1 MFLSKKPSRFQ
12 LGLLLSLAFH
22 FILIVVGL
30 NYQGINPIKPKP
42 LDEVIQVKLE
52 PEQKKEDKK
61 EKKKEEKPKEE
72 QTLVLNTQREA
83 PQEKKLAYMDAPP
96 APSAEEWQ
104 KASTYTL
111 KNSKRYR
118 HNWGQQVRSMMG
130 RSVEGPDQGMVR
142 FHIEIA
148 ANGQLAKLETLWSTS
163 DVAEKLARKAIENM
177 PPLPPI
183 PTGKPLI
190 FQKTISFQ
198 PVDDGWP
205 PIYKYDCLP
214 DPPTFKN
221 PFAWDGKSAPTRIEQ
236 KVADGTKKDIPTNCP
251 GLEEEDTIEA
261 EAGDMKRQFEIWG
274 SSRLN
279 PKK

>member
-22 FILIVVGL
+22 LILIVVGL
-30 NYQGINPIKPKP
+30 NYQGTNPIKSKP
-42 LDEVIQVKLE
+42 LNEVIQVKLE
-52 PEQKKEDKK
+52 PE
-61 EKKKEEKPKEE
+61 KKKEEKKEEKPEEE
-72 QTLVLNTQREA
+72 QTLVLNTQREV

-163 DVAEKLARKAIENM
+163 DVAEKLARQAIENM

-221 PFAWDGKSAPTRIEQ
+221 PFAWDGKSAPVAVQQ
-236 KVADGTKKDIPTNCP
+236 KVADGSKQEMPTDCP
-251 GLEEEDTIEA
+251 AIEDDTIEA
-261 EAGDMKRQFEIWG
+261 EAADMKRQFEIWG

>member
-1 MFLSKKPSRFQ
+1 LKLALPQKLSSFW
-12 LGLLLSLAFH
+12 LAVYLSIALHVVLAF
-22 FILIVVGL
+22 VGL

-42 LDEVIQVKLE
+42 IEEIVQVKLE
-52 PEQKKEDKK
+52 PEQKKE
-61 EKKKEEKPKEE
+61 EKKPEEE
-72 QTLVLNTQREA
+72 QALVLSTQREA
-83 PQEKKLAYMDAPP
+83 PEEKKLAYMDAPP

-148 ANGQLAKLETLWSTS
+148 PNGKLSKLETLWSTS
-163 DVAEKLARKAIENM
+163 PVAEKLARQAIENM

-221 PFAWDGKSAPTRIEQ
+221 PFAWDGKSAQTAAQQ
-236 KVADGTKKDIPTNCP
+236 KVADGSKKEIPTDCP
-251 GLEEEDTIEA
+251 GIEEDTIEA
-261 EAGDMKRQFEIWG
+261 EASDMKRQFEIWG

>member
-1 MFLSKKPSRFQ
+1 MFLTKNLSRFQ
-12 LGLLLSLAFH
+12 MGLLLSLAFH
-22 FILIVVGL
+22 LILIVVGL
-30 NYQGINPIKPKP
+30 NYQEINPIKSKP

-52 PEQKKEDKK
+52 PEQKKEN
-61 EKKKEEKPKEE
+61 KKEEKKPDD
-72 QTLVLNTQREA
+72 QTLVLNTQREV

-96 APSAEEWQ
+96 APSTEEWQ

-130 RSVEGPDQGMVR
+130 RSMEGPDQGMVR

-148 ANGQLAKLETLWSTS
+148 ANGQLSKLETLWSTS
-163 DVAEKLARKAIENM
+163 PVAEKLARQAIENM

-221 PFAWDGKSAPTRIEQ
+221 PFAWDGKSAPVAIQQ
-236 KVADGTKKDIPTNCP
+236 KVADGSKQEMLTDCP
-251 GLEEEDTIEA
+251 AIEDDTIEA
-261 EAGDMKRQFEIWG
+261 EAADMKRQFEIWG

>member
-1 MFLSKKPSRFQ
+1 MFLTKNLSRFQ
-12 LGLLLSLAFH
+12 MGLLLSLAFH
-22 FILIVVGL
+22 LILIVVGL
-30 NYQGINPIKPKP
+30 NYQEINPIKSKP

-52 PEQKKEDKK
+52 PEQKKEN
-61 EKKKEEKPKEE
+61 KKEEKKPDD
-72 QTLVLNTQREA
+72 QTLVLNTQREV
-83 PQEKKLAYMDAPP
+83 PEEKKLAYMDAPP

-104 KASTYTL
+104 RASTYTL

-163 DVAEKLARKAIENM
+163 DVAEKLARQAIENM

-221 PFAWDGKSAPTRIEQ
+221 PFAWDGKSAPGVIQQ
-236 KVADGTKKDIPTNCP
+236 KVADDSKKDTPTNCP
-251 GLEEEDTIEA
+251 GLEEEDSIEA
-261 EAGDMKRQFEIWG
+261 EAADMKRQFEIWG

>member
-1 MFLSKKPSRFQ
+1 M
-12 LGLLLSLAFH
+12 GLLISLAFH

-30 NYQGINPIKPKP
+30 NYQEINPIKSKP
-42 LDEVIQVKLE
+42 LNEVIQVKLE
-52 PEQKKEDKK
+52 PEQKKEN
-61 EKKKEEKPKEE
+61 KKEEKKPDD
-72 QTLVLNTQREA
+72 QTLVLNTQREV

-148 ANGQLAKLETLWSTS
+148 ANGQLSKLETLWSTS
-163 DVAEKLARKAIENM
+163 PVAEKLARQAIENM

-221 PFAWDGKSAPTRIEQ
+221 PFAWDGKSPQASIQQ
-236 KVADGTKKDIPTNCP
+236 KVADGSKQVIPTDCP
-251 GLEEEDTIEA
+251 AIEDDTIDA

>member
-1 MFLSKKPSRFQ
+1 M
-12 LGLLLSLAFH
+12 GLLISLAFH
-22 FILIVVGL
+22 LILIVVGL
-30 NYQGINPIKPKP
+30 SYQENNPIKSKP
-42 LDEVIQVKLE
+42 LNEVVQVKLE
-52 PEQKKEDKK
+52 PEQKKEERK
-61 EKKKEEKPKEE
+61 EKKPEEE
-72 QTLVLNTQREA
+72 QTLVLNTQRVIPE
-83 PQEKKLAYMDAPP
+83 EKKLAYMDAPP

-148 ANGQLAKLETLWSTS
+148 ANGKLSKLETLWSTS
-163 DVAEKLARKAIENM
+163 PVAEKLARQAIENM

-221 PFAWDGKSAPTRIEQ
+221 PFAWDGKSAPVAVQQ
-236 KVADGTKKDIPTNCP
+236 KVADGSKQEMPTDCP
-251 GLEEEDTIEA
+251 ASEDDTIEA
-261 EAGDMKRQFEIWG
+261 EAADMKRQFEIWG

>member
-22 FILIVVGL
+22 LILIVVGL
-30 NYQGINPIKPKP
+30 NYQGTNPIKSKP
-42 LDEVIQVKLE
+42 LNEVIQVKLE
-52 PEQKKEDKK
+52 PEKKK
-61 EKKKEEKPKEE
+61 EKEKEEKPEEE
-72 QTLVLNTQREA
+72 QTLVLNTQREV
-83 PQEKKLAYMDAPP
+83 PEEKKLAYMDAPP

-163 DVAEKLARKAIENM
+163 DLAEKLARKAIENM

-221 PFAWDGKSAPTRIEQ
+221 PFAWDGKSAPVAVQQ
-236 KVADGTKKDIPTNCP
+236 KVADGSKQEMPTDCP
-251 GLEEEDTIEA
+251 AIEDDTIEA
-261 EAGDMKRQFEIWG
+261 EAADMKRQFEIWG

>member
-12 LGLLLSLAFH
+12 MGLLLSLAFH
-22 FILIVVGL
+22 LILIVVGL
-30 NYQGINPIKPKP
+30 SYQENNPIKSKP
-42 LDEVIQVKLE
+42 LNEVIQVKLE

-61 EKKKEEKPKEE
+61 EEKPDEE
-72 QTLVLNTQREA
+72 QALVLNTPREV
-83 PQEKKLAYMDAPP
+83 PEEKKLAYMDAPP

-118 HNWGQQVRSMMG
+118 NNWGQQVRSMMG

-148 ANGQLAKLETLWSTS
+148 ANGKLSKLETLWSTS
-163 DVAEKLARKAIENM
+163 PVAEKLARQAIENM

-190 FQKTISFQ
+190 LQKTISFQ
-198 PVDDGWP
+198 PVDGGWP

-221 PFAWDGKSAPTRIEQ
+221 PFAWDGKSSPVAIQQ
-236 KVADGTKKDIPTNCP
+236 KVADGSKQEMLTDCP
-251 GLEEEDTIEA
+251 AIEDDTIEA
-261 EAGDMKRQFEIWG
+261 EAADMKRQFEIWG
-274 SSRLN
+274 SSR
-279 PKK
+279 KKKKK

>member
-1 MFLSKKPSRFQ
+1 MFFTKNPSRFQ

-22 FILIVVGL
+22 LILIVVGL
-30 NYQGINPIKPKP
+30 NYQGTNPIKPKR

-52 PEQKKEDKK
+52 PEKKK
-61 EKKKEEKPKEE
+61 EKKKEEKPEEE
-72 QTLVLNTQREA
+72 QTLVLNTQREV

-221 PFAWDGKSAPTRIEQ
+221 PFAWDGKSAPTQIEQ
-236 KVADGTKKDIPTNCP
+236 KVADGSKKDIPTNCP

>member
-1 MFLSKKPSRFQ
+1 MFLTKNLSRFQ
-12 LGLLLSLAFH
+12 MGLLLSLAFH
-22 FILIVVGL
+22 LILIVVGL
-30 NYQGINPIKPKP
+30 NYQEINPIKSKP

-52 PEQKKEDKK
+52 PEQKKEN
-61 EKKKEEKPKEE
+61 KKEEKKPDD
-72 QTLVLNTQREA
+72 QTLVLNTQREV

-96 APSAEEWQ
+96 APSTEEWQ

-148 ANGQLAKLETLWSTS
+148 ANGQLSKLETLWSTS
-163 DVAEKLARKAIENM
+163 PVAEKLARQAIENM
-177 PPLPPI
+177 PPLPHI

-221 PFAWDGKSAPTRIEQ
+221 PFAWDGKSAPVAIQQ
-236 KVADGTKKDIPTNCP
+236 KVADGSKQEMLTDCP
-251 GLEEEDTIEA
+251 AIEDDTIEA
-261 EAGDMKRQFEIWG
+261 EAADMKRQFEIWG

>member
-12 LGLLLSLAFH
+12 MGLLLSLAFH
-22 FILIVVGL
+22 LILIVVGL
-30 NYQGINPIKPKP
+30 SYQENNPIKSKP
-42 LDEVIQVKLE
+42 LNEVVQVKLE
-52 PEQKKEDKK
+52 PEKKKEDKK
-61 EKKKEEKPKEE
+61 EEKPDEE
-72 QTLVLNTQREA
+72 QALVLNTQREV
-83 PQEKKLAYMDAPP
+83 PEEKKLAYMDAPP

-148 ANGQLAKLETLWSTS
+148 ASGQLSKLETLWSTS
-163 DVAEKLARKAIENM
+163 PVAEKLARQAIENM

-221 PFAWDGKSAPTRIEQ
+221 PFAWDGKSAPGVIQQ
-236 KVADGTKKDIPTNCP
+236 KVADDSKKDTPTNCP
-251 GLEEEDTIEA
+251 GLEEEDSIEA
-261 EAGDMKRQFEIWG
+261 EAADMKRQFEIWG

>member
-1 MFLSKKPSRFQ
+1 MFFTKNPSRFQ
-12 LGLLLSLAFH
+12 MGLLISLAFH

-30 NYQGINPIKPKP
+30 NYQEINPIKSKP
-42 LDEVIQVKLE
+42 LNEVIQVKLE
-52 PEQKKEDKK
+52 PEQKKEERK
-61 EKKKEEKPKEE
+61 EKKPEEE
-72 QTLVLNTQREA
+72 QTLVLNTQREV

-96 APSAEEWQ
+96 APSTEEWQ

-148 ANGQLAKLETLWSTS
+148 ANGQLSKLETLWSTS
-163 DVAEKLARKAIENM
+163 PVAEKLARQAIENM
-177 PPLPPI
+177 LPLPPI

-214 DPPTFKN
+214 DPPAFKN
-221 PFAWDGKSAPTRIEQ
+221 PFAWDGKSPQASIQQ
-236 KVADGTKKDIPTNCP
+236 KVADGSKQEMPTDCP
-251 GLEEEDTIEA
+251 AIEDDTIDA

>member
-1 MFLSKKPSRFQ
+1 MFFTKNPSRFQ
-12 LGLLLSLAFH
+12 MGLLISLAFH

-30 NYQGINPIKPKP
+30 NYQEINPIKSKP
-42 LDEVIQVKLE
+42 LNEVIQVKLE
-52 PEQKKEDKK
+52 PEQKKEERK
-61 EKKKEEKPKEE
+61 EKKPEEE
-72 QTLVLNTQREA
+72 QTLVLNTQREV

-96 APSAEEWQ
+96 APSTEEWQ

-148 ANGQLAKLETLWSTS
+148 ANGQLSKLETLWSTS
-163 DVAEKLARKAIENM
+163 PVAEKLARQAIENM

-221 PFAWDGKSAPTRIEQ
+221 PFAWDGKSPQASIQQ
-236 KVADGTKKDIPTNCP
+236 KVADGSKQVIPTDCP
-251 GLEEEDTIEA
+251 AIEDDTIDA